1 MKTDFDVVVVGAGP
15 AGTSAAIFCRK
26 AGLSVALVE
35 GQEFP
40 RFRPGEF
47 LHPGAEALLDL
58 LEVKVAVRKLDT
70 ISVKGV
76 WKHTKTQRR
85 FVPFGDDAHGAWVGL
100 QVDRAA
106 FDGEL
111 LKRACA
117 TGSVLLQP
125 CRVSNVMRVESGWL
139 IGTRVGELRTR
150 LLIDATGSDS
160 IVAKQLGLKP
170 VLHSPQIIAK
180 YGYGSGRTS
189 KRFNSPMFFL
199 SKCGWMWIAKVGR
212 EKFQW
217 ITASWTSDTSFE
229 PQLPSGLLHLAGISR
244 SRGANVTWR
253 ILNKTALPNYFSVGD
268 AAAVLDPS
276 SSHGV
281 IRALATG
288 IKAGFWARR
297 ALHDAESSRRI
308 ANAYDLWVKRWFEHD
323 VRRLQTA
330 YSIPSH
336 IKFS

>member
-1 MKTDFDVVVVGAGP
+1 MKTDFDVVVAGAGP
-15 AGTSAAIFCRK
+15 AGTSAAILCRK

-58 LEVKVAVRKLDT
+58 LGVKAAVRKLDT
-70 ISVKGV
+70 ISVKGI
-76 WKHTKTQRR
+76 WQHTKTQRR

-125 CRVSNVMRVESGWL
+125 CRVLTVMRGESGWL
-139 IGTRVGELRTR
+139 IGTRVGELRSR

-170 VLHSPQIIAK
+170 ILRSPQIIAK
-180 YGYGSGRTS
+180 YGYGSGRAS

-199 SKCGWMWIAKVGR
+199 SECGWMWIAKVGR
-212 EKFQW
+212 ERIQW
-217 ITASWTSDTSFE
+217 ITASWVSHTSFA
-229 PQLPSGLLHLAGISR
+229 PQLPLGLLHLEGISR
-244 SRGANVTWR
+244 SRGADVTWR
-253 ILNKTALPNYFSVGD
+253 ILDNPALPNYFAVGD
-268 AAAVLDPS
+268 SASVLDPS

-288 IKAGFWARR
+288 IKAGFLARR
-297 ALHDAESSRRI
+297 ALHNVQSSRQI
-308 ANAYDLWVKRWFEHD
+308 ANGYARWLNRWFEHD

-330 YSIPSH
+330 YSISL
-336 IKFS
+336 

>member
-1 MKTDFDVVVVGAGP
+1 MKTDFDVVVAGAGP

-47 LHPGAEALLDL
+47 LHPGTDALLDL
-58 LEVKVAVRKLDT
+58 LEVKAAVRKLDV
-70 ISVKGV
+70 IRVKGI
-76 WKHTKTQRR
+76 WQLTKIQRR

-106 FDGEL
+106 FDCEL

-117 TGSVLLQP
+117 TGSVLLQL
-125 CRVSNVMRVESGWL
+125 CRISTVVRGGSGWL
-139 IGTRVGELRTR
+139 IGTRVGELRAR

-160 IVAKQLGLKP
+160 IIAKQLGLKSI
-170 VLHSPQIIAK
+170 LRSPQIIAK
-180 YGYGSGRTS
+180 YGYGCGRAS

-199 SKCGWMWIAKVGR
+199 SECGWMWIAKVGR
-212 EKFQW
+212 ERFQW
-217 ITASWTSDTSFE
+217 ITASWVSDSSFA
-229 PQLPSGLLHLAGISR
+229 PQLPSGLLHLEGISR

-253 ILNKTALPNYFSVGD
+253 ILNNPALPNYFSVGD
-268 AAAVLDPS
+268 AATVLDPS

-288 IKAGFWARR
+288 IKAGFFARQ
-297 ALHDAESSRRI
+297 ALHNAESSQRI
-308 ANAYDLWVKRWFEHD
+308 ANAYGRWVNRWFEHD

-330 YSIPSH
+330 YSISC
-336 IKFS
+336 